1 MNSSADSQSRNSK
14 SRSWRSSLAG
24 VLLAVAFISVW
35 IVPLFRPRGE
45 FLWGHYSLRDIYLGI
60 PIALATL
67 CVVLIL
73 AVPERYKRPLS
84 FRLVTLSI
92 TILVAL
98 AIIDAVYAFGVMGVS
113 RPNYWLDQAHIPRR
127 YSIADNDLG
136 FIRKP
141 LVSWQGYV
149 ADANRVVEYR
159 TDRNGF
165 RNSKEQGRADIV
177 FLGDSFTEAA
187 TVAEEDTFVR
197 RVAKTTGLSAVN
209 LGRGAYGPQQELIVL
224 ERYGLAYEPRY
235 VVWQLFEGNDLGD
248 AEAFA
253 RWKKDPD
260 EVTTSLKDRYLN
272 NSLLNEWLTT
282 TRAQEISGPMATLR
296 YHDGTT
302 RRVGVRYPYEPDQP
316 STMHLGMT
324 ETLRA
329 IEAGQQLCESRG
341 IELLVVVVP
350 TMVRAMAPQIS
361 FDRVEDQRR
370 YLPEL
375 HGEQKDFSRTIEEMC
390 DRAGCKFVDGFDA
403 FQESAAKDSRNI
415 YIPNNEHLDV
425 GGHDIMAK
433 IVAHWIRSKDLAP
446 GE

>member
-1 MNSSADSQSRNSK
+1 M
-14 SRSWRSSLAG
+14 
-24 VLLAVAFISVW
+24 
-35 IVPLFRPRGE
+35 
-45 FLWGHYSLRDIYLGI
+45 
-60 PIALATL
+60 
-67 CVVLIL
+67 
-73 AVPERYKRPLS
+73 
-84 FRLVTLSI
+84 
-92 TILVAL
+92 
-98 AIIDAVYAFGVMGVS
+98 
-113 RPNYWLDQAHIPRR
+113 
-127 YSIADNDLG
+127 
-136 FIRKP
+136 
-141 LVSWQGYV
+141 
-149 ADANRVVEYR
+149 VEYR

-165 RNSKEQGRADIV
+165 RNSGEQERADIV
-177 FLGDSFTEAA
+177 FIGDSFTESA

-197 RVAKTTGLSAVN
+197 RVAESTGLSAVN

-253 RWKKDPD
+253 NWKKDPD
-260 EVTTSLKDRYLN
+260 YVRTSLRDRYFD
-272 NSLLNEWLTT
+272 NSLLNEWLTN
-282 TRAQEISGPMATLR
+282 TREQEVVGPMATLR

-350 TMVRAMAPQIS
+350 TMVRVMAPQIS
-361 FDRVEDQRR
+361 FDRVEDQKR

-375 HGEQKDFSRTIEEMC
+375 QAEPKDFSRTIEEEC
-390 DRAGCKFVDGFDA
+390 NRAGCKFVDALEA
-403 FQESAAKDSRNI
+403 FRETAAKDSRPI

-425 GGHDIMAK
+425 GGHDVMAK

-446 GE
+446 K

>member
-14 SRSWRSSLAG
+14 FRSWLASLAG
-24 VLLAVAFISVW
+24 VLLAVAFIYVW
-35 IVPLFRPRGE
+35 IVPLFVPRGE
-45 FLWGHYSLRDIYLGI
+45 FLWGHYSLRDIYIGT

-67 CVVLIL
+67 CVVLII

-84 FRLVTLSI
+84 LRLITVSI
-92 TILVAL
+92 TILL
-98 AIIDAVYAFGVMGVS
+98 AFAISDAVYAFGVMGVL

-127 YSIADNDLG
+127 YSAADDELG
-136 FIRKP
+136 FVRKP
-141 LVSWQGYV
+141 LVSWHGYV
-149 ADANRVVEYR
+149 SDANRMVEYR

-165 RNSKEQGRADIV
+165 RNSKEESRVDIV
-177 FLGDSFTEAA
+177 FIGDSFTESA
-187 TVAEEDTFVR
+187 TVAEEETFVR
-197 RVAKTTGLSAVN
+197 RVAQSTGLRAVN

-224 ERYGLAYEPRY
+224 ERYGFAYEPRY

-253 RWKKDPD
+253 KWKKDPD
-260 EVTTSLKDRYLN
+260 QVSASLKDRYVD
-272 NSLLNEWLTT
+272 NSLLNQWLTN
-282 TRAQEISGPMATLR
+282 TRAQAVVGPMATLR
-296 YHDGTT
+296 YHDGTS
-302 RRVGVRYPYEPDQP
+302 RRLGVRYPYEPDQP

-324 ETLRA
+324 ETMRA

-350 TMVRAMAPQIS
+350 TMVRVMAPEIS
-361 FDRVEDQRR
+361 FDRVEDQKR

-375 HGEQKDFSRTIEEMC
+375 RAEQKDFSRMIKEVC
-390 DRAGCKFVDGFDA
+390 DRAGCKFVDA
-403 FQESAAKDSRNI
+403 FGAFREAAAEGNNRL

-425 GGHDIMAK
+425 GGHNVMAQ
-433 IVAHWIRSKDLAP
+433 IVAHWIRSKDIAP